1 MQNPDD
7 DRKQKAVLFDLDGT
21 LVSTEGLKSKAH
33 IETVRVL
40 GGRVSADLEKLY
52 DRIVGWSHEKT
63 RDEFMRMAGI
73 EPTEAMR
80 RHYTTAYK
88 SIYRVLIEKL
98 DEPISGVREF
108 LERLAASGYKLAV
121 VSSAT
126 RAEMET
132 VLEKTH
138 IRQFFDV
145 IVSAEDVTHPKPSS
159 EPYRRALE
167 LLSVQPDSAVAF
179 EDSQT
184 GIDSALAAGL
194 GVLAVQR
201 DPDSNKS
208 FSGVCD
214 IVNSF
219 EDDSLP
225 SKIRTILT
233 SPRG

>member
-1 MQNPDD
+1 
-7 DRKQKAVLFDLDGT
+7 

-40 GGRVSADLEKLY
+40 GGRVSADIETLY
-52 DRIVGWSHEKT
+52 DRIVGWPHEKT

-73 EPTEAMR
+73 EPTEALR
-80 RHYTTAYK
+80 KRYTMTYK
-88 SIYRVLIEKL
+88 NIYRVLIEKL

-108 LERLAASGYKLAV
+108 LERLAASGYRLAV

-126 RAEMET
+126 RPEMEA
-132 VLEKTH
+132 VLENTR
-138 IRQFFDV
+138 IRRFFDV
-145 IVSAEDVTHPKPSS
+145 LVSAEDVTHPKPSP

-194 GVLAVQR
+194 DVFAVQHAR
-201 DPDSNKS
+201 ASKG
-208 FSGVCD
+208 FSGVRD
-214 IVNSF
+214 TVNSF
-219 EDDSLP
+219 RDVSLL
-225 SKIRTILT
+225 SKIQASLT
-233 SPRG
+233 SRRG